1 MLMTW
6 LITAGTLLVAV
17 VVIAI
22 VAVGNGARSEKSH
35 GELSQ
40 AMAEATKHLNGEA
53 EPPKPLVELFG
64 AIPDPRP
71 SARSADSA
79 GALAP
84 RPAKEAVR

>member
-6 LITAGTLLVAV
+6 LITGATLLVAV

-22 VAVGNGARSEKSH
+22 VAVGNGSMSEKASGDLGH
-35 GELSQ
+35 
-40 AMAEATKHLNGEA
+40 AMAQATRHLNGEA

-79 GALAP
+79 SLVLPSG
-84 RPAKEAVR
+84 KEAVR